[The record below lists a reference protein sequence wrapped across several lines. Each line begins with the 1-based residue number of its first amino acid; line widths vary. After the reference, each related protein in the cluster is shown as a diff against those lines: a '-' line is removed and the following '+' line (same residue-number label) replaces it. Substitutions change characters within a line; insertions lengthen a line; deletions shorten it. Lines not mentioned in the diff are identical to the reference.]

1 MATLDR
7 SLALRRGRV
16 LEVFTILWSSA
27 EGIVGVALGLLAGSV
42 ALVGFGID
50 SFIEMSSGVVLLW
63 RLQTRRDETAAERA
77 EAVALRLV
85 GVSLLALA
93 VYIVYDSAKALVFRE
108 PPAVSLP
115 GIVLAILS
123 LIIMPILARQK
134 RRVAAA
140 IHSRALQNDSLQATI
155 CAYLSGILLGGLA
168 LNALIGWWWAD
179 PVAALAM
186 VPLIG
191 KEGLEAWRGGRCEG

>member
-27 EGIVGVALGLLAGSV
+27 EGIVGVALGLFAGSV

-63 RLQTRRDETAAERA
+63 RLQTRRDETAAECA

-108 PPAVSLP
+108 PPAVSL
-115 GIVLAILS
+115 
-123 LIIMPILARQK
+123 
-134 RRVAAA
+134 
-140 IHSRALQNDSLQATI
+140 
-155 CAYLSGILLGGLA
+155 
-168 LNALIGWWWAD
+168 
-179 PVAALAM
+179 
-186 VPLIG
+186 
-191 KEGLEAWRGGRCEG
+191 